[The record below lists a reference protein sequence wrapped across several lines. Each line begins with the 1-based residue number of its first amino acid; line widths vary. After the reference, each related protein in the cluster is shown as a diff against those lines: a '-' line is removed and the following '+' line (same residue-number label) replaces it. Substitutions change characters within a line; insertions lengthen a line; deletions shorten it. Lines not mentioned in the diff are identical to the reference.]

1 MVRKRKTARAVHAN
15 RGIESRYRAA
25 LTKLIAE
32 MHGSLSYWITAAY
45 RKAPPRLLELAEMAQ
60 DAAPSAAMRKTL
72 DELRRRWTDRFD
84 EMAPKLAEL
93 YMRDTFKASEGA
105 FRSALKDAGWAVDF
119 TMTPTMRDALQA
131 VIDAN
136 VGLIRSIPE
145 KYLGQVEGAVMR
157 SYSQGRDL
165 GALTKELQTLYPK
178 AAHRAV
184 LIARDQCNKANSVV
198 NRTRQLE
205 LNLTRG
211 IWQHSHG
218 GKEPRPS
225 HVAADGSEFDIAKG
239 KLIDGKYIMPGE
251 EIECRC
257 TWRVV
262 LPIPG

>member
-1 MVRKRKTARAVHAN
+1 MARKPKTSRAVHAN
-15 RGIESRYRAA
+15 RGVESRYRAA
-25 LTKLIAE
+25 LAKLIAE

-45 RKAPPRLLELAEMAQ
+45 RKAPPRVLALAEMAQ

-72 DELRRRWTDRFD
+72 DELRRRWTERFD
-84 EMAPKLAEL
+84 EYAPKLAEL

-105 FRSALKDAGWAVDF
+105 FRAALKDAGWAIEF
-119 TMTPTMRDALQA
+119 QMTPAMRDALQA
-131 VIDAN
+131 KIAEN

-145 KYLGQVEGAVMR
+145 KYLGQVEGVVMR

-165 GALTKELQTLYPK
+165 GALTKELTALYPE

-205 LNLTRG
+205 LNITKG

-218 GKEPRPS
+218 GKEPRQS
-225 HVAADGSEFDIAKG
+225 HLAADGGEFDIATG

-251 EIECRC
+251 EINCRC
-257 TWRVV
+257 TWRPV